1 MNSILKK
8 ICDHKRVEIEIT
20 KKKCSY
26 ASLEKILNNK
36 VNRNFKELLISSKRD
51 KKNNIIGEIK
61 KSSPSA
67 GLIIKEYYPENLA
80 VEYEKSGIGAISI
93 LTEKKFFDGSIDD
106 LSLVNKKTNIP
117 ILRKDFII
125 DSYQI
130 LESKIYNADAILL
143 IATILDD
150 NQIKNFIKLANE
162 FNLDCLVEIHND
174 EELKRVLNINYPII
188 GINNRNLKNLDVD
201 SNYALNFLK
210 NIPKDFTIVAESGI
224 KSKENIN
231 IYNDNGV
238 FNFLIGESILKSA
251 NISKKIEELLY

>member
-26 ASLEKILNNK
+26 SSLEKILNNK
-36 VNRNFKELLISSKRD
+36 VNRNFKEVLINSEKN

-67 GLIIKEYYPENLA
+67 GLIVEEYYPEKLA
-80 VEYEKSGIGAISI
+80 VEYEKSGIGAISV
-93 LTEKKFFDGSIDD
+93 LTEKKFFNGNIDD

-117 ILRKDFII
+117 LLRKDFII

-143 IATILDD
+143 IATILND
-150 NQIKNFIKLANE
+150 NQIKKFVELAKQ
-162 FNLDCLVEIHND
+162 FNLDCLIEIHNE
-174 EELKRVLNINYPII
+174 EELERVLNINYPII
-188 GINNRNLKNLDVD
+188 GINNRNLKNLNID

-224 KSKENIN
+224 KSKDDIK

-238 FNFLIGESILKSA
+238 FNFLIGESILKSN
-251 NISKKIEELLY
+251 NISKKIEELLD